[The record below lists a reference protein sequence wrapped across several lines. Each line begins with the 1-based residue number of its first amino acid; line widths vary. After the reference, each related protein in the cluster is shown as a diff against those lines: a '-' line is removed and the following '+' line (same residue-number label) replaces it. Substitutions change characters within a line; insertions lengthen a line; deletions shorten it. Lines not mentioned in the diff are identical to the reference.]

1 MAQQNINQY
10 NFNKWYVKPVRKI
23 FDISLASDERDYNE
37 EVIFST
43 DLIAQNDGN
52 RLPIYFDLNNPLS
65 SQRLSINYG
74 NFLSGNTLVSLNYYN
89 PLNQDL
95 NCLTASTLCD
105 IGLTGIDNGLVPQMT
120 GETINYTMG
129 LFTGSSKWNRYYY
142 DRRQKLINITG
153 YTNPPNQ
160 RFSGN
165 TKETVYNI
173 VTKTG
178 NTIGVYNQLYGGFY
192 QGFFKLF
199 GYDYETFPNRTNE
212 GWTVEMLLR
221 ARQEDQYI
229 PTSAQTTLNL
239 TYPKNENTFFYFGS
253 RAENKFY
260 HHASGSPASDSG
272 YTRVTSVLEGCL
284 QTCAC
289 SNTGVTNSRCVEV
302 YEPLVYTAQHNTTCD
317 CGCNATTQVPNND
330 KDPLY
335 DSMSNSFSLR
345 LSGDPANPK
354 VCVKV
359 LTFTGGCVTTG
370 TCATTGITY
379 QTGYTITEYCSSNT
393 IFNYCSTDNPLYL
406 NKEHW
411 FLIDCVWER
420 NTYYDTCDLY
430 YRGGLGLIS
439 DTEYVDSLSNNSI
452 LLIQPP
458 ITHEGSAPAE
468 QVEIVNLNERWL
480 IEREDRLGVLKIY
493 VNGRLFYVINGFEEI
508 IPRALNTEKEKQ
520 LGVPFNIS
528 WGGGTQG
535 LRESLTFTGC
545 PTSLTGLT
553 YIQDPEVMPNQTLSG
568 TSLSALTTN
577 ILIEPTFGGSFDGA
591 ISQFRMYTEP
601 LSYPEVIHNFDILK
615 NPFLL
620 FDYGCPDCSD
630 VIIEDI
636 VGTQSGTTLSFT
648 STNLS
653 AYTFDLYYYVDSMNP
668 RYHVTSGGTFPYSAT
683 TSQLTNCCS
692 NNFYFYFSGL
702 DQTFLFQL

>member
-10 NFNKWYVKPVRKI
+10 NFNKWYVKPVPKI
-23 FDISLASDERDYNE
+23 FDICLASDEKDYNE
-37 EVIFST
+37 EVVFST
-43 DLIAQNDGN
+43 NLIGYNDGD

-153 YTNPPNQ
+153 YTNPPNE

-317 CGCNATTQVPNND
+317 CGCNATTNVPNND

-370 TCATTGITY
+370 TCPTTGITY
-379 QTGYTITEYCSSNT
+379 QTGYTITEYCSTNK
-393 IFNYCSTDNPLYL
+393 IFDYCATNRSDYL

-493 VNGRLFYVINGFEEI
+493 VNGRLFYVINGFEEV

>member
-1 MAQQNINQY
+1 MA
-10 NFNKWYVKPVRKI
+10 
-23 FDISLASDERDYNE
+23 E
-37 EVIFST
+37 
-43 DLIAQNDGN
+43 
-52 RLPIYFDLNNPLS
+52 
-65 SQRLSINYG
+65 
-74 NFLSGNTLVSLNYYN
+74 
-89 PLNQDL
+89 
-95 NCLTASTLCD
+95 
-105 IGLTGIDNGLVPQMT
+105 
-120 GETINYTMG
+120 
-129 LFTGSSKWNRYYY
+129 
-142 DRRQKLINITG
+142 
-153 YTNPPNQ
+153 

-165 TKETVYNI
+165 TKETIYNI
-173 VTKTG
+173 VSKTG
-178 NTIGVYNQLYGGFY
+178 TTIGYYNQLYGGFY

-199 GYDYETFPNRTNE
+199 GYDYEVFPTRTNE

-221 ARQEDQYI
+221 ARQEDQYV
-229 PTSAQTTLNL
+229 PTTGQTTLNL
-239 TYPKNENTFFYFGS
+239 TYPENTNTFFYFGT
-253 RAENKFY
+253 RAENKYY

-284 QTCAC
+284 KTCAC
-289 SNTGVTNSRCVEV
+289 SNTGITYSRCVEV
-302 YEPLVYTAQHNTTCD
+302 YEPLVYTAQHNTTCN
-317 CGCNATTQVPNND
+317 CGCNGTTQVPNND

-370 TCATTGITY
+370 TCPTTGITY
-379 QTGYTITEYCSSNT
+379 QTGYTITEHCSTNT

-411 FLIDCVWER
+411 FLVDCVWER
-420 NTYYDTCDLY
+420 STYYDTCDLY

-439 DTEYVDSLSNNSI
+439 DTEYVDSLSNNTI

-458 ITHEGSAPAE
+458 ITHEGSPPAE

-480 IEREDRLGVLKIY
+480 IERSDRLGSLKIF
-493 VNGRLFYVINGFEEI
+493 VNGKLLFVINGFEEV
-508 IPRALNTEKEKQ
+508 IPRALNTDKEKQ

-535 LRESLTFTGC
+535 LRESTTFEEC
-545 PTSLTGLT
+545 PTSLTGMT

-601 LSYPEVIHNFDILK
+601 LSVPEILHNFDILK
-615 NPFLL
+615 PDFKL
-620 FDYGCPDCSD
+620 FDFRCPDCID
-630 VIIEDI
+630 DLINDI
-636 VGTQSGTTLSFT
+636 TYNKQQFQITFF
-648 STNLS
+648 STEFINYS
-653 AYTFDLYYYVDSMNP
+653 YDLYYTP
-668 RYHVTSGGTFPYSAT
+668 ESGSTRTFVGFYNTYDNFPNTVSFILSPIFPENGFGTY
-683 TSQLTNCCS
+683 
-692 NNFYFYFSGL
+692 YFYFRDI
-702 DQTFLFQL
+702 DQTIAVVVSSLDNVLLVSPGVFLYVGGNGDFLIV

>member
-1 MAQQNINQY
+1 MAYQNINQY
-10 NFNKWYVKPVRKI
+10 NFRRWGLIPFNEI
-23 FDISLASDERDYNE
+23 TDICLASDEKDYDQ
-37 EVIFST
+37 EVVFSPL
-43 DLIAQNDGN
+43 LIGEDDGN
-52 RLPIYFDLNNPLS
+52 RMPFKFDFNNS
-65 SQRLSINYG
+65 ATTICQSGSCSFDNDVIVSENYWNPDNVDP
-74 NFLSGNTLVSLNYYN
+74 NFCPVITE
-89 PLNQDL
+89 
-95 NCLTASTLCD
+95 LCD

-153 YTNPPNQ
+153 YTNPPNE

-221 ARQEDQYI
+221 SRQVDQFA

-239 TYPKNENTFFYFGS
+239 TYPENENTFFYFGA

-272 YTRVTSVLEGCL
+272 YTRVTGVLEGCL
-284 QTCAC
+284 ETCAC

-393 IFNYCSTDNPLYL
+393 IFNYCSTDNPFYL

-493 VNGRLFYVINGFEEI
+493 VNGRLFYVINGFEEV

-692 NNFYFYFSGL
+692 NNFYFYFSDL
-702 DQTFLFQL
+702 DQTFLYQL

>member
-10 NFNKWYVKPVRKI
+10 NFNKWYIKPVRKI

-37 EVIFST
+37 EVVFST
-43 DLIAQNDGN
+43 NLIAYNNGD
-52 RLPIYFDLNNPLS
+52 RLPIYFDLNNSDS
-65 SQRLSINYG
+65 SQQFTITYG
-74 NFLSGNTLVSLNYYN
+74 QFLSANTLVSLNYYN
-89 PLNQDL
+89 PENQDL

-221 ARQEDQYI
+221 SRQVDQFA

-239 TYPKNENTFFYFGS
+239 TYPENKNTFFYFGA

-272 YTRVTSVLEGCL
+272 YTRVTGVLEGCL
-284 QTCAC
+284 KTCAC

-317 CGCNATTQVPNND
+317 CGCNATTQAPNND

-480 IEREDRLGVLKIY
+480 IEKEDRLGVLKIY
-493 VNGRLFYVINGFEEI
+493 VNGRLFYVINGFEEV

-535 LRESLTFTGC
+535 LRESLTFSGC

-636 VGTQSGTTLSFT
+636 VGTQGGTTLSFT
-648 STNLS
+648 SINLS